1 MILPETYLIEKR
13 LPQSKDVLTILAP
26 EGKDNPDYDY
36 YTKLAEWAGKH
47 MQKTGE
53 VQLDKLELSYKA
65 EVLKLGLPP
74 RTNQLWG
81 MINKL
86 IELVEKYSSSQKE
99 LKIIKQTT
107 LEILAGLS
115 KMPNPRKPEE
125 PEEPAENGT
134 DEAVSNKGKLDWTA
148 ERARRLNDAKKT
160 NTATSEVLSKFYDD
174 YYSQEY
180 AGVESPEKDTKGIV
194 AKLKSL
200 DKVLTIEFNKLGY
213 NSEVNPFAQF
223 LKILIQK
230 KPEIFEKLTLNN
242 YGAIHNAFI
251 EKHITGNMLGNYP
264 DAIGTENILFC
275 SDLYNRNGLDIVEY
289 LSLQKQVLASVEGTE
304 YANDPRFLSKMFI
317 QQQVLDK
324 NYLENVKALFN
335 SKQEAVSALA
345 RDAKLKSLLE
355 VRELYKHLF
364 KTAAKKTA
372 DNNAIEKILQE
383 AVKRSLV
390 KDLLRYILGQDEFRR
405 VHKKLAQ
412 QAKELL
418 IKLKYHTDDTKLDRI
433 QEEILADYDLTL
445 DVEKKMASRVIAYLL
460 DTPGKEK
467 AGADK

>member
-200 DKVLTIEFNKLGY
+200 DKVLTIEFNK
-213 NSEVNPFAQF
+213 
-223 LKILIQK
+223 
-230 KPEIFEKLTLNN
+230 
-242 YGAIHNAFI
+242 
-251 EKHITGNMLGNYP
+251 
-264 DAIGTENILFC
+264 
-275 SDLYNRNGLDIVEY
+275 
-289 LSLQKQVLASVEGTE
+289 
-304 YANDPRFLSKMFI
+304 
-317 QQQVLDK
+317 
-324 NYLENVKALFN
+324 
-335 SKQEAVSALA
+335 
-345 RDAKLKSLLE
+345 
-355 VRELYKHLF
+355 
-364 KTAAKKTA
+364 
-372 DNNAIEKILQE
+372 
-383 AVKRSLV
+383 
-390 KDLLRYILGQDEFRR
+390 
-405 VHKKLAQ
+405 
-412 QAKELL
+412 
-418 IKLKYHTDDTKLDRI
+418 
-433 QEEILADYDLTL
+433 
-445 DVEKKMASRVIAYLL
+445 
-460 DTPGKEK
+460 
-467 AGADK
+467 